1 MLKELK
7 KPIVNS
13 DEDRQTAATQRQ
25 RRLLFL
31 SHAAPEDNDF
41 VRWLSTQLAIA
52 GYEVWCDVTE
62 LLGGERFWTD
72 ITDAIDTCTF
82 RFLFVSTLHANM
94 KPGTLRELKMAQD
107 AQEKHGLK
115 DFIVPMKID
124 EFPFRSMQD
133 TIQDLNMVRFDG
145 TWATG
150 LRQLLALL
158 EREGA
163 PKSESANVSAVMDW
177 YARSI
182 DSQRQAVVSNDKYLS
197 NWFRL
202 RLPKR
207 LYSRQFSDC
216 GFVKGGVALSI
227 RGHGSLRGRA
237 CCPPH
242 NGVRG

>member
-94 KPGTLRELKMAQD
+94 KPGTLRELKMAH
-107 AQEKHGLK
+107 EL
-115 DFIVPMKID
+115 
-124 EFPFRSMQD
+124 
-133 TIQDLNMVRFDG
+133 
-145 TWATG
+145 
-150 LRQLLALL
+150 LRGCLVLGQLAGVL
-158 EREGA
+158 EVQPITR
-163 PKSESANVSAVMDW
+163 VSALASAGKRSSFNEVQQVPCCSG
-177 YARSI
+177 ARCTR
-182 DSQRQAVVSNDKYLS
+182 DREVVLS
-197 NWFRL
+197 
-202 RLPKR
+202 
-207 LYSRQFSDC
+207 
-216 GFVKGGVALSI
+216 A
-227 RGHGSLRGRA
+227 
-237 CCPPH
+237 
-242 NGVRG
+242 

>member
-1 MLKELK
+1 
-7 KPIVNS
+7 
-13 DEDRQTAATQRQ
+13 
-25 RRLLFL
+25 
-31 SHAAPEDNDF
+31 
-41 VRWLSTQLAIA
+41 
-52 GYEVWCDVTE
+52 
-62 LLGGERFWTD
+62 
-72 ITDAIDTCTF
+72 
-82 RFLFVSTLHANM
+82 M

>member
-1 MLKELK
+1 MLK
-7 KPIVNS
+7 S
-13 DEDRQTAATQRQ
+13 TASKISSSRRSLYD
-25 RRLLFL
+25 RRLGRL
-31 SHAAPEDNDF
+31 SARYASAGGRGGAGEHGV
-41 VRWLSTQLAIA
+41 VR
-52 GYEVWCDVTE
+52 
-62 LLGGERFWTD
+62 
-72 ITDAIDTCTF
+72 
-82 RFLFVSTLHANM
+82 H
-94 KPGTLRELKMAQD
+94 P
-107 AQEKHGLK
+107 
-115 DFIVPMKID
+115 
-124 EFPFRSMQD
+124 
-133 TIQDLNMVRFDG
+133 FDG